1 MAYTPAF
8 TAQTENEQSNL
19 ADLAARP
26 FSVDWNMKNFYIESA
41 WKR

>member
-1 MAYTPAF
+1 
-8 TAQTENEQSNL
+8 L

-26 FSVDWNMKNFYIESA
+26 FSVDWNMKNFYIELA